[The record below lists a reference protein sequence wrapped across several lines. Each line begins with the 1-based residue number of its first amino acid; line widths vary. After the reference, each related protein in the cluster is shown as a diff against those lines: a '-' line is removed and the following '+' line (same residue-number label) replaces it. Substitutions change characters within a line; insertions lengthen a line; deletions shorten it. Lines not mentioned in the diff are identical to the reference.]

1 MKEKKEVKERKE
13 EIDKNKKMI
22 LKLLNKNLEGFLLD
36 EIFEEK
42 CKELNERISFLER
55 KLCSLNNVKDFDEEK
70 PRNYFFRLKNDSN
83 HSLNRKLIESF
94 LYEVIIY
101 KDRIEVV
108 FRRFPKGTLDYLD
121 LENMVKD
128 GGSRGSIFKWYQI
141 HRLFY
146 VSIFLSVY
154 CLLKYYLGYSQLL
167 LLFAA

>member
-1 MKEKKEVKERKE
+1 MKEKKEVKECKE

-108 FRRFPKGTLDYLD
+108 FCRFPKGTLDYLD

-128 GGSRGSIFKWYQI
+128 GGSRGNRTHKTLPPTAFQAAA
-141 HRLFY
+141 LP
-146 VSIFLSVY
+146 
-154 CLLKYYLGYSQLL
+154 LGDTSD
-167 LLFAA
+167 